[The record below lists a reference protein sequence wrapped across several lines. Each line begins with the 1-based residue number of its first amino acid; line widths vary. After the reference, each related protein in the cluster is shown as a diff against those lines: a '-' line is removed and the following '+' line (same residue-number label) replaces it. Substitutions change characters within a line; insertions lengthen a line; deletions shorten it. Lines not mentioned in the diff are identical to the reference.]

1 MNKERRSLLSN
12 YQPDGNKLVGYCAVW
27 DSPAVITEGRKTF
40 TETIRRGA
48 FRKAIETKGD
58 VIATFN
64 HDTGRL
70 LGRVSSGT
78 LRLHEDDHGLRFEVD
93 LPEHAHDIKELVQ
106 RGDLK
111 GGSFTFSVRPNGE
124 RWDGNTRELLDL
136 YLHEVAP
143 VVVMPAYPA
152 TSVGV
157 RSKTSAYYKAKL
169 RLLELQNL

>member
-1 MNKERRSLLSN
+1 MNKETRTLHAN
-12 YQPDGNKLVGYCAVW
+12 YQHDGNKLVGYCAVW
-27 DSPAVITEGRKTF
+27 DSPAVITEGKRTF
-40 TETIRRGA
+40 TEIVRRGA

-64 HDTGRL
+64 HDVNRL

-93 LPEHAHDIKELVQ
+93 LPQHADDIKELVQ

-124 RWDGNTRELLDL
+124 RWDGSNRELFDL

-157 RSKTSAYYKAKL
+157 RSTTTNFYRQKL
-169 RLLELQNL
+169 RLYERKS